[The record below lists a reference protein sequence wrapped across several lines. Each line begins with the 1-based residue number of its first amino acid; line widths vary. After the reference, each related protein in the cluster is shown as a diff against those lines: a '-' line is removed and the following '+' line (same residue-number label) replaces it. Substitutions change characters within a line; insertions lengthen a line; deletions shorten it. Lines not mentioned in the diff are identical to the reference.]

1 MLLTDKYFA
10 KRIEYAIKSSDFY
23 FCLLPFA
30 LIYIAPLRLCACA
43 LKFSLMKQKAIFLDR
58 DGTLIEEVNFLHRVE
73 DLRFFFHT
81 EKAVELLKENGFLI
95 IVVTNQSGI
104 GRGLF
109 GESAMHEI
117 HKEIQKTLDGKID
130 AFYFCPHLPDAGC
143 VCRKPNLGM
152 IENARENFEIDF
164 ENSWMIGDKT
174 IDVETGFNAGI
185 KTALV
190 LTGYGQKANGD
201 LNRKPDIVA
210 ENLLEAVGL
219 ILDFD

>member
-1 MLLTDKYFA
+1 LHL
-10 KRIEYAIKSSDFY
+10 RIFE
-23 FCLLPFA
+23 
-30 LIYIAPLRLCACA
+30 
-43 LKFSLMKQKAIFLDR
+43 LKFFLMKRRAIFLDR

-73 DLRFFFHT
+73 DLRFFSYT
-81 EKAVELLKENGFLI
+81 EKAVEMLKENGFLI

-104 GRGLF
+104 GREIF
-109 GESAMHEI
+109 VEAAMHSI
-117 HKEIQKTLDGKID
+117 HEEIQKKLGGKID

-143 VCRKPNLGM
+143 FCRKPNPGM

-174 IDVETGFNAGI
+174 IDVETGFQAEM

-190 LTGYGQKANGD
+190 LTGYGQNAVKELNG
-201 LNRKPDIVA
+201 KPDIVA
-210 ENLLEAVGL
+210 ENLLEAVRR